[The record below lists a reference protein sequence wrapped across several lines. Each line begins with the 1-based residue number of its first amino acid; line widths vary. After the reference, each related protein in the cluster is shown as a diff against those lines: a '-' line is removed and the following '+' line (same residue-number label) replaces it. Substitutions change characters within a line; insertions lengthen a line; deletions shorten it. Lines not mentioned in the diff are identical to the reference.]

1 MDEETWEKDFDI
13 LALELGLDGEQM
25 DELRDFVRKI
35 TIKKKGGDIMNKKT
49 YESLQRVMEV
59 VLSELPSWS
68 DKGESIKEDITKIF
82 DWIDEISKEIE

>member
-1 MDEETWEKDFDI
+1 MD
-13 LALELGLDGEQM
+13 
-25 DELRDFVRKI
+25 
-35 TIKKKGGDIMNKKT
+35 KKT